1 MMIESLLKQ
10 ISSLYQESKLDK
22 KRRTEQGE
30 FFNIFNVV
38 GLRSEEVRLHSAFIA
53 ELLNPKGSHGVGDL
67 FLKEFLSIID
77 TPLDYININSLSQ
90 NEITERDIG
99 RITDTEG
106 GKIDIIIEDGNH
118 AIIIEN
124 KIYAGDQ
131 KRQLMRYYNYGNKRF
146 PNGFKL
152 IYLTLDGH
160 EASSYSL
167 GNKEYEYLNI
177 SYEDEIIEWLDI
189 CSEIAEDK
197 PLVQPVIKQYSELI
211 KQLTYSDMDTNY
223 KENLMSLILKPE
235 NINAVG
241 EILKLQGDWEAEI
254 IDRYIW
260 KSLENYAYSKNM
272 LFGKDIESGESGAWL
287 YKEEWKYY
295 ALFIWTERKY
305 DWNNM
310 YIGVSWYEEPNRKNK
325 ICKKDYLKLECL
337 RESPRDG
344 WPYGWEYLPEGIRNW
359 GYYITEEIVSGKVFN
374 FIKNKFEDILIEIEQ
389 KERVM
394 P

>member
-1 MMIESLLKQ
+1 MKTDILLKE

-38 GLRSEEVRLHSAFIA
+38 GLCSEEVRLHSAFIA

-90 NEITERDIG
+90 KEITERYIG

-124 KIYAGDQ
+124 KIYARDQ
-131 KRQLMRYYNYGNKRF
+131 KRQLLRYYNYGNKRF

-167 GNKEYEYLNI
+167 GNKEYECLNI
-177 SYEDEIIEWLDI
+177 SYKDEIIEWLDI

-260 KSLENYAYSKNM
+260 KSLENYAHSKNM
-272 LFGKDIESGESGAWL
+272 LFDSGESGAWL

-337 RESPRDG
+337 RESPCDG

-374 FIKNKFEDILIEIEQ
+374 FIKDKFEDILIEIEQ